1 MPKIMFMT
9 TKEEKKD
16 GIDKNTEREVSH
28 EETDGDST
36 VSRGNNNSV

>member
-16 GIDKNTEREVSH
+16 GINKNIEREVPN
-28 EETDGDST
+28 EKTDGDPT